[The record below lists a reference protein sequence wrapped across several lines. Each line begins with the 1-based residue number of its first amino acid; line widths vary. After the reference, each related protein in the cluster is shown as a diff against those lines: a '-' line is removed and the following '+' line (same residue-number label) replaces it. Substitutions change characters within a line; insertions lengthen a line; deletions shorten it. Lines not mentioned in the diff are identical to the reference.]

1 MKDAVDHFKMH
12 QKYPA
17 TKAQLVAECNN
28 LSHFD
33 ADDKKWFSDTL
44 PEGNYNSAEEVM
56 KALGMTEDMGGGMA
70 GGTTGGTGGGMG
82 GQM

>member
-1 MKDAVDHFKMH
+1 MMKNMQGAVDHLKTH

-28 LSHFD
+28 LSDFD
-33 ADDKKWFSDTL
+33 ESDKKWFMDTL

-56 KALGMTEDMGGGMA
+56 KALGMTDSN
-70 GGTTGGTGGGMG
+70 TGGAAPG